1 MTDTKALHR
10 KLQLRAGASLWVW
23 PETGGVP
30 ESLVATEDFVRSG
43 AADADVALL
52 LTEDRASVD
61 NALSEHLGTLS
72 TAKAVWIV
80 YAKGNR
86 TDINRDTLWIQLAQ
100 YGWRAV
106 SQVSFSET
114 HSALRVRP
122 LKEGEVP
129 RSM

>member
-1 MTDTKALHR
+1 MTDTKELHR
-10 KLQLRAGASLWVW
+10 KLRLKPGSTLWVW
-23 PETGGVP
+23 SGAGHVP
-30 ESLVATEDFVRSG
+30 ESLSATEDFIHG
-43 AADADVALL
+43 AAADADVAVL

-61 NALSEHLGTLS
+61 TALAEHLDGLS
-72 TAKAVWIV
+72 TTNAVWII

-86 TDINRDTLWIQLAQ
+86 TDINRDTLWVQLAQ

-122 LKEGEVP
+122 LKEGEAP
-129 RSM
+129 RSK